1 MRVFIA
7 LAVTILFSMDIT
19 ELHALT
25 FKSGEKKSFTATSKI
40 PNKSDLAALS
50 AKIGNI
56 TSDYEWPVEF
66 EPKDFRQH
74 TKYADHIASI
84 YRGLTV
90 PRNFSLVDDF
100 DDFMSYHTFFVGKAK
115 DKRFQT
121 DYYSDRIDVDKCAV
135 DFENLMTIES
145 AKVSGLDVSAVGSMM
160 CASSLRQRFMNMP
173 DEGVGAYKSVI
184 RGWLGNGRLIHSHEI
199 MRKIPKGMLADY
211 GYNVASVVS
220 HVLGHYAWYH
230 PLYDLSDIE
239 NAEVI
244 KAAEI
249 FFTKFNTDDFL
260 NRGTKL
266 CDLKSKY
273 KITPRGNDH
282 CGSFNRR
289 LAESAIVFGLE
300 FGNQN
305 IFDAGVRRLEVHLST
320 FNSDAVYG
328 AQASRGR
335 CSLGYM
341 KGFLGTHE
349 VLAYVFEKA
358 FSIDFRNT
366 PNNNGVTPLDS
377 YRKLWALYENPTEIE
392 KYNKPDTPDNYCGRN
407 GTFSEALK
415 KLKNKNTRNS
425 VLFEFRGA
433 LKQDTLLLHAPS
445 SAEEVFPERFTSAER
460 LVGGP
465 SGPAYVIDF
474 VTVSPLVL
482 GLATDRFKTS
492 LDIGN
497 RYKTLFVGLDEY
509 QQRNLPTFKLPSD
522 AKLLPND
529 FICSLEGTRIL
540 EDGEKSK
547 IFAGRA
553 SIESGGMDLFFMNW
567 NTGAEVTWEDISAAV
582 NLFVLDSGAI
592 LGHFPA
598 LTMVRGDTIEI
609 FEFSADGSETN
620 GGPEGKHSVSGETV
634 RLIVEISD
642 CV

>member
-74 TKYADHIASI
+74 TKYADHIASK
-84 YRGLTV
+84 YRGLKV

-100 DDFMSYHTFFVGKAK
+100 DDFMSYHNLFVGKAK

-145 AKVSGLDVSAVGSMM
+145 AKVSGLDVAAVGSMM

-199 MRKIPKGMLADY
+199 MRKIPEGMLADY

-220 HVLGHYAWYH
+220 FVLGHYAWYH
-230 PLYDLSDIE
+230 PLYNFSEIE

-341 KGFLGTHE
+341 KEFLGTHE

-366 PNNNGVTPLDS
+366 PNNNSVTPLDS

-392 KYNKPDTPDNYCGRN
+392 KYNEPDTPDNFCGRN

-433 LKQDTLLLHAPS
+433 LKQDTLLLQAPS
-445 SAEEVFPERFTSAER
+445 SAEKVFPERFTSAER

-482 GLATDRFKTS
+482 GLATDRFNTS
-492 LDIGN
+492 LDVSFSS
-497 RYKTLFVGLDEY
+497 RYETLFVGLDEFER
-509 QQRNLPTFKLPSD
+509 RNFSPFQMPQN
-522 AKLLPND
+522 A
-529 FICSLEGTRIL
+529 SLFPDEIL
-540 EDGEKSK
+540 CKIEATGIREDGEKKKLFSGYTDIK
-547 IFAGRA
+547 SGLMELQFMFTAGDPVKWA
-553 SIESGGMDLFFMNW
+553 
-567 NTGAEVTWEDISAAV
+567 DISSEL
-582 NLFVLDSGAI
+582 NLSVLDSGEI
-592 LGHFPA
+592 VGRLP
-598 LTMVRGDTIEI
+598 VRLWGETFEV
-609 FEFSADGSETN
+609 FEFTGDESETTE
-620 GGPEGKHSVSGETV
+620 GPEGKHATSGKSV
-634 RLIVEISD
+634 RLTVEISD